1 LTRPPRTTVAM
12 ALQEKQKRKLAKAAR
27 RAAKPDGLC

>member
-1 LTRPPRTTVAM
+1 VAM

-27 RAAKPDGLC
+27 RAAKPDDLC